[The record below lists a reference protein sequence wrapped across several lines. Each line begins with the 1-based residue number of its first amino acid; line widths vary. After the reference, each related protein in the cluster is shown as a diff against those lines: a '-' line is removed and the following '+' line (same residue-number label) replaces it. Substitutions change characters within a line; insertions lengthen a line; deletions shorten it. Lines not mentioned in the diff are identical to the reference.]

1 MEHACVVTSW
11 NDLISNTCLMGVR
24 YAIFCNFISYVF
36 CVSLVS
42 FVYTDFVFRWYLLS
56 IQILCFAGILLSI
69 QILCFACILLSISY
83 RFCVSLVSFVY
94 TDFVFR
100 WYSFVYTDFVFRL
113 YSFVYTDFV
122 FRWYSF
128 VYTDFVF
135 RWYLCLYRFCVSLV
149 SFVYRFCVS
158 LVFFCL
164 YRFSFYCTVTSNT
177 FIFKTLTYEEILS
190 AYNFLKIFKC
200 YDYPITA
207 KN

>member
-69 QILCFACILLSISY
+69 QILCFAGI
-83 RFCVSLVSFVY
+83 F
-94 TDFVFR
+94 
-100 WYSFVYTDFVFRL
+100 
-113 YSFVYTDFV
+113 
-122 FRWYSF
+122 
-128 VYTDFVF
+128 
-135 RWYLCLYRFCVSLV
+135 CLYRFCVSLV
-149 SFVYRFCVS
+149 FFCLYRFCVSLVFFCLYRFCVS

>member
-1 MEHACVVTSW
+1 MP
-11 NDLISNTCLMGVR
+11 
-24 YAIFCNFISYVF
+24 
-36 CVSLVS
+36 S
-42 FVYTDFVFRWYLLS
+42 FVILYRMYFVFRWYLLS
-56 IQILCFAGILLSI
+56 IQILCFAGIFCL
-69 QILCFACILLSISY
+69 Y
-83 RFCVSLVSFVY
+83 RFCVSLVSFVYTNFVFRWYSFVY

>member
-1 MEHACVVTSW
+1 MEHACVVSSW

-69 QILCFACILLSISY
+69 QILCFAGI
-83 RFCVSLVSFVY
+83 F
-94 TDFVFR
+94 
-100 WYSFVYTDFVFRL
+100 
-113 YSFVYTDFV
+113 
-122 FRWYSF
+122 
-128 VYTDFVF
+128 
-135 RWYLCLYRFCVSLV
+135 CLYRFCVSLV
-149 SFVYRFCVS
+149 FFCLYRFCVS